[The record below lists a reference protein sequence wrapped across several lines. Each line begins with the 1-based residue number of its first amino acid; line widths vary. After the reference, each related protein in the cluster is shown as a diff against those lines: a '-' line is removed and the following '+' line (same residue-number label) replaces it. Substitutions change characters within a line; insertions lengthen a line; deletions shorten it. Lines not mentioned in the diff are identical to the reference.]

1 MGFALKRITS
11 RCQVSCILLLQ
22 SVAVIAVTKPYK
34 TAGSGQIDDL
44 KVWSKALTPDEL
56 ELVYSGSDDETDPTL
71 SLFFDFSDPP
81 PHPPPLPRGLS
92 PSANTRT
99 HIHTQSTPAAPAL
112 HPCTRAEM

>member
-1 MGFALKRITS
+1 MSL
-11 RCQVSCILLLQ
+11 CILLLQ

-56 ELVYSGSDDETDPTL
+56 ELVYSGKDDETDPTL
-71 SLFFDFSDPP
+71 SLFFDFSAPLPSPP
-81 PHPPPLPRGLS
+81 PHPAPGLS
-92 PSANTRT
+92 PPANTRT

-112 HPCTRAEM
+112 HPCTPAEM